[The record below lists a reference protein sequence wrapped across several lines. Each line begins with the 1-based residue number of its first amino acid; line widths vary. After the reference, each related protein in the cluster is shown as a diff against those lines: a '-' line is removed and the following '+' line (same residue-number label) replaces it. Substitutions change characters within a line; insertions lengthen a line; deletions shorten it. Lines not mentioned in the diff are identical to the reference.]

1 MRHKNFIVLTG
12 HLDEVALPDLIQT
25 LHAQRK
31 SGRLQVEYTESPGM
45 FFFEEGRLVDARLGD
60 LRGLE
65 ALYLALSLPG
75 ASFNFNPLIK
85 PPEQTFS
92 QREQRHVLELL
103 EGARAGGA
111 MDIAIQQG
119 GGAVTPL
126 KSVPHAPLSLP
137 AQPDTA
143 LALTGMEAE
152 GVLTRLTHVE
162 TALAAHSKSF
172 SRERAVYA
180 AVITLLLIIACVP
193 LLLNRASNEAKST
206 PAPLSTAPP
215 ESSGAGATRAR
226 GETGQLTGGD
236 APRQESAAL
245 DSEKRAGKATDI
257 AKAKTMAGALKPTKP
272 NAPAASSTEPG
283 AQGTARR
290 EQPAGGAHVVQVSMK
305 VEQGRVVEASV
316 NNPRAGM
323 SSYEALALRMARQ
336 RRYPDNFNGADTFQ
350 LKVRP

>member
-45 FFFEEGRLVDARLGD
+45 FFFEEGRLVDARLGE

-103 EGARAGGA
+103 EGGRAGGA
-111 MDIAIQQG
+111 MDIAIQQ

-143 LALTGMEAE
+143 LALTAPEAE

-180 AVITLLLIIACVP
+180 AVITLLLVIACVT

-206 PAPLSTAPP
+206 PAALSTAPP
-215 ESSGAGATRAR
+215 ESNGAGAARAG
-226 GETGQLTGGD
+226 GETGQPSVGD
-236 APRQESAAL
+236 APPQESAAP
-245 DSEKRAGKATDI
+245 DSEKSAGKATDI
-257 AKAKTMAGALKPTKP
+257 AQAKTLAGALKPTKP
-272 NAPAASSTEPG
+272 NAPAASSIEPG
-283 AQGTARR
+283 AQGAARR
-290 EQPAGGAHVVQVSMK
+290 DQRAGGAHVVQVSMK